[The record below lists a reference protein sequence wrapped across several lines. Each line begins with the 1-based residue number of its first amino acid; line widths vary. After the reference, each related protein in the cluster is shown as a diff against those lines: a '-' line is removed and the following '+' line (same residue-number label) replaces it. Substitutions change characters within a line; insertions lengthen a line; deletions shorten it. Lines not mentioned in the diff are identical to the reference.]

1 MKSPPQERDRVRS
14 RTTVIV
20 FALSVLTMIASL
32 AAVAGFLVYRPHGKG
47 PIEPPTRPS
56 NAEQLRAA
64 QEKQLHGYGY
74 VDGDKTIAHIPIEQA
89 IDIVST
95 EAP

>member
-1 MKSPPQERDRVRS
+1 MIQERDVVRS
-14 RTTVIV
+14 KTTMIV
-20 FALSVLTMIASL
+20 FALSVVTIIASL

-47 PIEPPTRPS
+47 SVEPPTRPS
-56 NAEQLRAA
+56 NAEQIRAE

-74 VDGDKTIAHIPIEQA
+74 VDREKTIAHIPIERA
-89 IDIVST
+89 IDIVSE